1 MQPYRVPPRKT
12 PEATG
17 DERSG
22 DADLLPVFAIVWA
35 ASVARVWIAVSGH
48 EDFGAEATAAL
59 LFAVGSPFLLKE
71 WATGLWRRPKPSRVQ

>member
-1 MQPYRVPPRKT
+1 MQAYRVPPRKT
-12 PEATG
+12 PDEIG

-35 ASVARVWIAVSGH
+35 GSVARVCIAISGH

-59 LFAVGSPFLLKE
+59 LWP
-71 WATGLWRRPKPSRVQ
+71 RRPSPRRSGWDRWTARRADE